1 MPPLFLLSTLLDCPL
16 SQWLRSTWLRADLNA
31 VTDTVP
37 SELAATYA
45 SLILADEGVEI
56 TVRILRQHPSPA
68 TCVCSRHS
76 GGGLDKGLPCV
87 HERELT

>member
-68 TCVCSRHS
+68 TCVVLAAQWPWVRQ
-76 GGGLDKGLPCV
+76 GTAVCV
-87 HERELT
+87 